1 MPPSVPPPA
10 SRLLPASATPR
21 LGFVLGVAALAALA
35 LVPSG
40 LHRIEGMGSR
50 PAYAAGVAALMAL
63 WWLTEAVPIALT
75 ACVPLVLFPVFGVF
89 GRGLVGDVK
98 SSFAPFVDAYIFLF
112 LGGMTI
118 GAGMEQWGL
127 HRRIAVHI
135 MRAVGTD
142 PKRLLLGMLVS
153 TAVVSMWIS
162 NTATAVMMMP
172 IGMAVIAQLKAA
184 SGNQRLEHFGS
195 AMMLA
200 IAYGA
205 NVGGIG
211 TKIGTGTN
219 SIFAGFVADKLHH
232 DIGFLEYMAIGT
244 PFVVIFLPVVW
255 LSLWMTARKDV
266 IASADAR
273 AALDDALVAMGPMS
287 AGEWRV
293 AVIFGLA
300 ALFWIAG
307 DPVRAALTPLVPV
320 FWKGFQFKG
329 KHYEAWVAMSAAAA
343 LVVTRSVSLASL
355 RRLPW
360 STLVLLGGSFVMA
373 SGIESSGLS
382 RWIAG
387 HVAMVAGMS
396 PLPQIGLTTFATVL
410 LSAVASNTAT
420 INVALNVLPP
430 SLPLLSASMIGASCD
445 FMLPAGT
452 PPNAIVFGSGYIR
465 LPTMIRTGFLLDLS
479 AVIVTTLYCHF
490 YVAYLFR

>member
-1 MPPSVPPPA
+1 MPPPT
-10 SRLLPASATPR
+10 SRVLPASTGQR
-21 LGFVLGVAALAALA
+21 VGFFLGVAALAALA

-63 WWLTEAVPIALT
+63 WWLTEAVPMAVT

-89 GRGLVGDVK
+89 GGGLASDVK
-98 SSFAPFVDAYIFLF
+98 SSFEPFVDAYIFLF
-112 LGGMTI
+112 LGGMAI
-118 GAGMEQWGL
+118 GAGMERWGL

-135 MRAVGTD
+135 MRAIGTE

-162 NTATAVMMMP
+162 NTATAIMMLP
-172 IGMAVIAQLKAA
+172 IAMAVLAQLQAA
-184 SGNQRLEHFGS
+184 SGNKRLEHFGG

-200 IAYGA
+200 VAYA
-205 NVGGIG
+205 SNVGGIG

-219 SIFAGFVADKLHH
+219 SIFAGFVAEKLHH

-244 PFVVIFLPVVW
+244 PFVVIFLPIVW
-255 LSLWMTARKDV
+255 LALWMTARKDV
-266 IASADAR
+266 IDSAGAR
-273 AALDDALVAMGPMS
+273 AALDDELVAMGPMS
-287 AGEWRV
+287 AGERRV
-293 AVIFGLA
+293 AVIFGVA
-300 ALFWIAG
+300 ALFWIFG
-307 DPVRAALTPLVPV
+307 DPVRAVVTPLVPV

-360 STLVLLGGSFVMA
+360 STLVLLGGSFAMA
-373 SGIESSGLS
+373 GGIERSGLS
-382 RWIAG
+382 RWMAG
-387 HVAMVAGMS
+387 QVSLITGMS
-396 PLPQIGLTTFATVL
+396 PLSQIGLTTFATVM

-452 PPNAIVFGSGYIR
+452 PPNAIVFGSGYVR
-465 LPTMIRTGFLLDLS
+465 LPTMIRTGFLLDLC

>member
-1 MPPSVPPPA
+1 VSPSVPPSA
-10 SRLLPASATPR
+10 SRFLPASAAQR
-21 LGFVLGVAALAALA
+21 LGFFFGVAALAALA
-35 LVPSG
+35 LIPSG

-50 PAYAAGVAALMAL
+50 PAYAAGVAALMSL
-63 WWLTEAVPIALT
+63 WWLTEAVPIAIT

-89 GRGLVGDVK
+89 GGGLANELK
-98 SSFAPFVDAYIFLF
+98 SSVDPFVGAYVFLF
-112 LGGMTI
+112 LGGMAI

-135 MRAVGTD
+135 MRAIGTD

-153 TAVVSMWIS
+153 TAAVSMWIS

-172 IGMAVIAQLKAA
+172 IGMAVLAQIEAA
-184 SGNQRLEHFGS
+184 SGKKRLEHFGS

-200 IAYGA
+200 VAYGS

-244 PFVVIFLPVVW
+244 PFVVIFLPIVW
-255 LSLWMTARKDV
+255 LALWMTARKDV
-266 IASADAR
+266 IASEGAR
-273 AALDDALVAMGPMS
+273 DALDGALIAMGPMS
-287 AGEWRV
+287 AGERRV
-293 AVIFGLA
+293 AVIFSLA
-300 ALFWIAG
+300 ALLWIAG
-307 DPVRAALTPLVPV
+307 DPIRAVITPFVPI

-329 KHYEAWVAMSAAAA
+329 RHYEAWVAMGAAVA
-343 LVVTRSVSLASL
+343 LLATRSVSLASL

-373 SGIESSGLS
+373 AGIESSGLS
-382 RWIAG
+382 RWMAG
-387 HVAMVAGMS
+387 NVSVITGMS
-396 PLPQIGLTTFATVL
+396 PLPQIGITTFATVL

-452 PPNAIVFGSGYIR
+452 PPNAIVFGSGYVR
-465 LPTMIRTGFLLDLS
+465 LPTMIRTGFLLDVC
-479 AVIVTTLYCHF
+479 AVIMTTLYCHF

>member
-1 MPPSVPPPA
+1 M
-10 SRLLPASATPR
+10 PASAAQR
-21 LGFVLGVAALAALA
+21 IGFFLGVAALAALA

-63 WWLTEAVPIALT
+63 WWLTEAVPMAVT
-75 ACVPLVLFPVFGVF
+75 ACVPLVLYPVFGVF
-89 GRGLVGDVK
+89 GGGLALNVK
-98 SSFAPFVDAYIFLF
+98 SSFEPFVDSYIFLF

-118 GAGMEQWGL
+118 GAGMERWGL

-135 MRAVGTD
+135 MRAIGTD

-172 IGMAVIAQLKAA
+172 ISMAVLAQLEAA
-184 SGNQRLEHFGS
+184 SGNKRLEHFGS

-200 IAYGA
+200 VAYA
-205 NVGGIG
+205 SNVGGIG

-232 DIGFLEYMAIGT
+232 DIGFLEYMAIGA

-266 IASADAR
+266 IASAAAR
-273 AALDDALVAMGPMS
+273 DALDDELVAMGPMS
-287 AGEWRV
+287 AGERRV

-307 DPVRAALTPLVPV
+307 DPVRAAISPFVPV

-360 STLVLLGGSFVMA
+360 STLVLLGGSFGMA
-373 SGIESSGLS
+373 AGIESSGLS
-382 RWIAG
+382 RWMAG
-387 HVAMVAGMS
+387 QISTVAGMS
-396 PLPQIGLTTFATVL
+396 PLPQIGLATLATVM

-452 PPNAIVFGSGYIR
+452 PPNAIVFGSGYVR

-490 YVAYLFR
+490 YVAYLLR

>member
-1 MPPSVPPPA
+1 MSPSLLSPA
-10 SRLLPASATPR
+10 SRFLPASAAQR
-21 LGFVLGVAALAALA
+21 IGFFLGVAALAVLA

-63 WWLTEAVPIALT
+63 WWLTEAVPIAVT

-89 GRGLVGDVK
+89 GGGPANNVK
-98 SSFAPFVDAYIFLF
+98 SSFEPFLGAYVFLF

-135 MRAVGTD
+135 MRAIGTE

-153 TAVVSMWIS
+153 TAAVSMWIS

-172 IGMAVIAQLKAA
+172 IGMAVLAQLQVA
-184 SGNQRLEHFGS
+184 SGNKRLERFGS

-200 IAYGA
+200 VAYGS

-219 SIFAGFVADKLHH
+219 AIFAGFVADKLHH

-244 PFVVIFLPVVW
+244 PFVVIFLPIVW

-266 IASADAR
+266 IASAVAR
-273 AALDDALVAMGPMS
+273 DALDGELVTMGPMS
-287 AGEWRV
+287 AGERRV
-293 AVIFGLA
+293 GVIFGLA
-300 ALFWIAG
+300 ALLWIAG
-307 DPVRAALTPLVPV
+307 DPIRSVLTPLVPI

-373 SGIESSGLS
+373 DGIESSGLS
-382 RWIAG
+382 RWMAGHISMIAG
-387 HVAMVAGMS
+387 LS
-396 PLPQIGLTTFATVL
+396 PLSQIGLSTFATVM

-452 PPNAIVFGSGYIR
+452 PPNAIVFGSGYVR